1 MDSVVDQLGQPQ
13 GNRSYYDDQLP
24 GSVRDV
30 LKPLD
35 KEAFIGRYQDQL
47 RKLVNRG
54 MAELT
59 QQERERILNVYDGM
73 NQIMS

>member
-1 MDSVVDQLGQPQ
+1 MVDQLGQPQ

-47 RKLVNRG
+47 RKLVDRG

-59 QQERERILNVYDGM
+59 QQERKYIKCLRWNGIKC
-73 NQIMS
+73 